1 MAKVEDKNKQNDS
14 KAPTVETKDQTSTQA
29 AQAPAVV
36 MHGTQTEATQAT
48 AVKDTLAKLGSED
61 ADQVRLV
68 EGLLNEY
75 TTTITKKSELGVSA
89 RGAFGKLH
97 GAFRT
102 MMALRGDA
110 HKEAARVFMRTFK
123 KHGKGSMDYDMRCR
137 HLDLLA
143 REQRSVFT
151 GYLDLLCR
159 FEKASD
165 KGSFRQNNNID
176 RLINRVA
183 DKELAASINGV
194 FPG

>member
-1 MAKVEDKNKQNDS
+1 MAKVEDKNKQTDA
-14 KAPTVETKDQTSTQA
+14 KEDTTETKVQASTHTA
-29 AQAPAVV
+29 TPAAVV
-36 MHGTQTEATQAT
+36 MHGTQTEATQSSES
-48 AVKDTLAKLGSED
+48 KDPLAALGSED
-61 ADQVRLV
+61 ATQVTLV
-68 EGLLNEY
+68 GGLLNEY
-75 TTTITKKSELGVSA
+75 TASITKKSELGASA

-102 MMALRGDA
+102 MMTLRGDA
-110 HKEAARVFMRTFK
+110 HKEAARIFMRAFK
-123 KHGKGSMDYDMRCR
+123 KHGKASMDYDMRCR
-137 HLDLLA
+137 HLDLLP
-143 REQRSVFT
+143 REQRAVFT

-176 RLINRVA
+176 RLINRIA

>member
-1 MAKVEDKNKQNDS
+1 MAKVEDKNKQDDT
-14 KAPTVETKDQTSTQA
+14 KANTTETKDQTSA
-29 AQAPAVV
+29 HVALSPAVV
-36 MHGTQTEATQAT
+36 THGTQTEATQAT
-48 AVKDTLAKLGSED
+48 AVKDPLAKLGSEE
-61 ADQVRLV
+61 ATQVRLI

-75 TTTITKKSELGVSA
+75 TSTITKKSELGISA

-102 MMALRGDA
+102 MMSLRGEA
-110 HKEAARVFMRTFK
+110 HKEAARIFMRAFK